1 MKRVIALSCLAAV
14 LLAGCGKN
22 ESGGSSGKKTETAT
36 AAETTAAETTAEATT
51 AEVTTETETTTEPEN
66 SASAGD
72 RETMYPETYK
82 NMIQDKYDMLA
93 DYQTGEIRVSYAL
106 YDMDADGVPELV
118 LSYDEEYMGEK
129 IEGNLGMYT
138 CDENGEAQEV
148 GYFGPD
154 PAAWGCTSD
163 AGDLAL
169 IYEMDD
175 YIAIHHFVL
184 SDGSVGID
192 DSVEFDRD
200 ENTVTKDVMA
210 EGGCK
215 YLPYVS
221 IVGKGDD
228 IKSSYIDPNTGK
240 TEEKD
245 GFGFEFFG
253 REA

>member
-1 MKRVIALSCLAAV
+1 
-14 LLAGCGKN
+14 
-22 ESGGSSGKKTETAT
+22 
-36 AAETTAAETTAEATT
+36 
-51 AEVTTETETTTEPEN
+51 
-66 SASAGD
+66 
-72 RETMYPETYK
+72 MYPEAYK
-82 NMIQDKYDMLA
+82 NMIQEKYDMLA
-93 DYQTGEIRVSYAL
+93 DYQTGEIRISYAL

-129 IEGNLGMYT
+129 IEGNLGMYA

-148 GYFGPD
+148 GYFGPN

-169 IYEMDD
+169 IYEMPD
-175 YIAIHHFVL
+175 YIGIQHLVL

-192 DSVEFDRD
+192 DTAEFDRD

-210 EGGCK
+210 EGDCK

-228 IKSSYIDPNTGK
+228 IKSSYIDPNTDK

-245 GFGFEFFG
+245 GLGFEFFG
-253 REA
+253 WEA

>member
-22 ESGGSSGKKTETAT
+22 ESGGSSKKKTETAT

-51 AEVTTETETTTEPEN
+51 AEVTTEAETTTEPEN

-138 CDENGEAQEV
+138 CDEN
-148 GYFGPD
+148 
-154 PAAWGCTSD
+154 
-163 AGDLAL
+163 
-169 IYEMDD
+169 
-175 YIAIHHFVL
+175 
-184 SDGSVGID
+184 
-192 DSVEFDRD
+192 
-200 ENTVTKDVMA
+200 TVTKDVMA

-253 REA
+253 WEA